1 MTRSDLVEELAAKF
15 GQITQRDAEFA
26 VKAILEAMN
35 DALARGHRIEI
46 RGFGSFSVNYRPPR
60 MGRNPRS
67 GESVAIP
74 EKKVPHFKPG
84 KALRLAVA
92 ERHLRPG
99 GTVSG
104 PSLFALADV
113 AMYLAILSRI
123 GPVALAVTT
132 NCSIDFMRKPA
143 AGRDVL
149 AQARVLKLGRS
160 LAVGDV
166 LLFSEGGTEPV
177 ARAGLTY
184 SIPPQQG

>member
-1 MTRSDLVEELAAKF
+1 MALLMDRAALAAFLASDF
-15 GQITQRDAEFA
+15 GQVAADFA
-26 VKAILEAMN
+26 VERADEA
-35 DALARGHRIEI
+35 G
-46 RGFGSFSVNYRPPR
+46 V
-60 MGRNPRS
+60 
-67 GESVAIP
+67 
-74 EKKVPHFKPG
+74 
-84 KALRLAVA
+84 ALRLLAT

-132 NCSIDFMRKPA
+132 NCSIDFMRKPE

-149 AQARVLKLGRS
+149 AEARLLKLGRT

-166 LLFSEGGTEPV
+166 LLLSEGKPEPV

-184 SIPPQQG
+184 SIPPR